1 MKKTDVYR
9 IIKRM
14 ETHQAYSARQRER
27 LRALAVELAS
37 FGVLN
42 CKDEDLSRELWRE
55 LDDEHSVMVLD
66 DPETKNW
73 EGETSEWLQLNY

>member
-9 IIKRM
+9 LITRM
-14 ETHQAYSARQRER
+14 EPHPAYRTRQRDS
-27 LRALAVELAS
+27 LRALAVELAL

-42 CKDEDLSRELWRE
+42 CKDEELSRELWRE

-66 DPETKNW
+66 DTETKNW
-73 EGETSEWLQLNY
+73 EGETRKWLQLNY

>member
-9 IIKRM
+9 TIKRM
-14 ETHQAYSARQRER
+14 ETHQAYSAQQRES

-37 FGVLN
+37 SGVLN
-42 CKDEDLSRELWRE
+42 CKDEELSRELWRE

-66 DPETKNW
+66 DTETKNW
-73 EGETSEWLQLNY
+73 GGETREWLQLNY